1 MNLFMLNKFVLV
13 SLTSVVLLISFALNS
28 AQINMRD
35 ADIRAFAA
43 DMAQISNK
51 TIVLDPRVK
60 GNVTVVSNQDL
71 DAGEAY
77 AVFLSVLRVH
87 GYAAIENNGVV
98 KVMPESGAR
107 QDATVN
113 NKNNDSLATEVI
125 RLSQANARVIAPL
138 LKPLVNK
145 QGHIA
150 AYEATNSIIIADYVG
165 NLSRIKSI
173 LLELDKNP
181 ADTFELIPLDNTSAN
196 EVARILGSMWRGD
209 NQMSKSFSAIAVE
222 RSNSILLRG
231 QIGVIEQIK
240 RVIDRLDSNS
250 SQSSNL
256 KVIYLKY
263 AKAED
268 LTGILEKVAESL
280 EEEIPSESSKKNK
293 TSIGFHNDTNALII
307 SAQPDIL
314 KSLESV
320 ISQLDIR
327 RAQVLVEALIV
338 EISDKLARDLGVQF
352 LFTGDGESSPIA
364 TQRFG
369 TPNPDLISTI
379 GAETSEDSTISSTMQ
394 TRAANSLLALD
405 GLAIGVARYKASG
418 TSFATI
424 LNLIAQDADSNVLST
439 PSIMTMDNE
448 EASIVVGQEIPITT
462 GETLSGSNS
471 NPFRSVT
478 RQEIGVKLVVRPQIN
493 EGNAVKMYINQEVS
507 SIFGPLGEM
516 STDLITN
523 KRNIK
528 TTVLVEDGETIVLGG
543 LIDDDVQESVKKVP
557 FLGDIPLLGRLFKT
571 TSITRTKRNLMV
583 FLRPTIVRNSEDV
596 RAISNRKYNYFQAI
610 ENDLINSGK
619 MVPDITIVKDLL
631 ESEELQ

>member
-1 MNLFMLNKFVLV
+1 MLNKFVLV
-13 SLTSVVLLISFALNS
+13 SLTSFVLLISFALNS

-43 DMAQISNK
+43 DMAKISNK

-125 RLSQANARVIAPL
+125 RLSQANARTIAPL

-173 LLELDKNP
+173 LLELDRNP

-231 QIGVIEQIK
+231 QTGVIEQIK
-240 RVIDRLDSNS
+240 RVISRLDSNS

-293 TSIGFHNDTNALII
+293 TNIGFHNDTNALII

-352 LFTGDGESSPIA
+352 LFLGDGESSPVA

-379 GAETSEDSTISSTMQ
+379 GAETIEDSTTSSTMQ

-405 GLAIGVARYKASG
+405 GLAVGVARYKASG

-424 LNLIAQDADSNVLST
+424 LNLIAQDGDSNVLST

-478 RQEIGVKLVVRPQIN
+478 RQEIGVKLTVRPQIN
-493 EGNAVKMYINQEVS
+493 EGNAVKMHINQEVS

-523 KRNIK
+523 KRNIR
-528 TTVLVEDGETIVLGG
+528 TTVLVEDRETIVLGG

-583 FLRPTIVRNSEDV
+583 FLRPTIVRDSEDV

-619 MVPDITIVKDLL
+619 MVPDTTILKNLL
-631 ESEELQ
+631 ESEESQ

>member
-1 MNLFMLNKFVLV
+1 MLNKFVLV

-231 QIGVIEQIK
+231 QIGVIKQIK
-240 RVIDRLDSNS
+240 RVISRLDSNS

-338 EISDKLARDLGVQF
+338 EISDKLARDIGVQF
-352 LFTGDGESSPIA
+352 LFIGDGESSPIA

-379 GAETSEDSTISSTMQ
+379 GAETSEDSTTSSTMQ

-405 GLAIGVARYKASG
+405 GLAVGVARYKASG

>member
-1 MNLFMLNKFVLV
+1 MNLIKLNKFVLV

-231 QIGVIEQIK
+231 QIGVVKQIK
-240 RVIDRLDSNS
+240 RVISRLDSNS

-280 EEEIPSESSKKNK
+280 KEEIPSESSKKNK

-338 EISDKLARDLGVQF
+338 EISDKLARDIGVQF
-352 LFTGDGESSPIA
+352 LFIGDGDSSPIA

-379 GAETSEDSTISSTMQ
+379 GAETSEDSTTSSTMQ

-405 GLAIGVARYKASG
+405 GLAVGVARYKASG

-543 LIDDDVQESVKKVP
+543 LIDDNVQESVKKVP

-571 TSITRTKRNLMV
+571 TSISRTKRNLMV
-583 FLRPTIVRNSEDV
+583 FLRPTIVRDSNDV

-619 MVPDITIVKDLL
+619 MVPDTTILKDLL
-631 ESEELQ
+631 ESDELQ

>member
-231 QIGVIEQIK
+231 QIGVIKQIK
-240 RVIDRLDSNS
+240 RVISRLDSNS

-338 EISDKLARDLGVQF
+338 EISDKLARDIGVQF
-352 LFTGDGESSPIA
+352 LFIGDGESSPIA

-405 GLAIGVARYKASG
+405 GLAVGVARYKASG

-543 LIDDDVQESVKKVP
+543 LIDDNVQESVKKVP

-571 TSITRTKRNLMV
+571 TSISRTKRNLMV
-583 FLRPTIVRNSEDV
+583 FLRPTIVRDSNDV

>member
-181 ADTFELIPLDNTSAN
+181 ADTFVLIPLDHTSAN

-240 RVIDRLDSNS
+240 RVISRLDSNS

-280 EEEIPSESSKKNK
+280 KEEIPSESSKKNK

-338 EISDKLARDLGVQF
+338 EISDKLARDIGVQF

-405 GLAIGVARYKASG
+405 GLAVGVARYKASG

-543 LIDDDVQESVKKVP
+543 LIDDNVQELVKKVP

-571 TSITRTKRNLMV
+571 TSISRTKRNLMV
-583 FLRPTIVRNSEDV
+583 FLRPTIVRDSNDV

-619 MVPDITIVKDLL
+619 MVPDITIVEDLL
-631 ESEELQ
+631 ELEELQ

>member
-1 MNLFMLNKFVLV
+1 MLNKFVLV

-231 QIGVIEQIK
+231 QIGVIKQIK
-240 RVIDRLDSNS
+240 RVISRLDSNS

-280 EEEIPSESSKKNK
+280 KEEIPSESSKKNK

-338 EISDKLARDLGVQF
+338 EISDKLARDIGVQF
-352 LFTGDGESSPIA
+352 LFIGDGESSPIA

-379 GAETSEDSTISSTMQ
+379 GAETSEDSTTSSTMQ

-405 GLAIGVARYKASG
+405 GLAVGVARYKASG

-478 RQEIGVKLVVRPQIN
+478 RQEIGVKLTVRPQIN

-543 LIDDDVQESVKKVP
+543 LIDDNVQELVKKVP

-571 TSITRTKRNLMV
+571 TSISRTKRNLMV
-583 FLRPTIVRNSEDV
+583 FLRPTIVRDSNDV

-619 MVPDITIVKDLL
+619 MVPDTTILKDLL
-631 ESEELQ
+631 ESDELQ

>member
-1 MNLFMLNKFVLV
+1 MLNKFVLV

-231 QIGVIEQIK
+231 QIGVIKQIK
-240 RVIDRLDSNS
+240 RVISRLDSNS

-280 EEEIPSESSKKNK
+280 KEEIPSESSKKNK

-338 EISDKLARDLGVQF
+338 EISDKLARDIGVQF
-352 LFTGDGESSPIA
+352 LFIGDGESSPIA

-379 GAETSEDSTISSTMQ
+379 GAETSEDSTTSSTMQ

-405 GLAIGVARYKASG
+405 GLAVGVARYKASG

-543 LIDDDVQESVKKVP
+543 LIDDNVQELVKKVP

-571 TSITRTKRNLMV
+571 TSISRTKRNLMV
-583 FLRPTIVRNSEDV
+583 FLRPTIVRDSNDV

-619 MVPDITIVKDLL
+619 MVPDTTILKDLL
-631 ESEELQ
+631 ESDELQ

>member
-1 MNLFMLNKFVLV
+1 MLNKFVLV

-231 QIGVIEQIK
+231 QIGVVKQIK
-240 RVIDRLDSNS
+240 RVISRLDSNS

-352 LFTGDGESSPIA
+352 LFLGDGESSPIA

-379 GAETSEDSTISSTMQ
+379 GAETSEDSTTSSTMQ

-405 GLAIGVARYKASG
+405 GLAVGVARYKASG

-543 LIDDDVQESVKKVP
+543 LIDDNVQEIVKKVP

-571 TSITRTKRNLMV
+571 TSISRTKRNLMV
-583 FLRPTIVRNSEDV
+583 FLRPTIVRDSNDV

-619 MVPDITIVKDLL
+619 MVPDTTILKDLL
-631 ESEELQ
+631 ESDELQ

>member
-1 MNLFMLNKFVLV
+1 
-13 SLTSVVLLISFALNS
+13 
-28 AQINMRD
+28 MRD
-35 ADIRAFAA
+35 ADIRAFAS
-43 DMAQISNK
+43 DMAKISNK

-60 GNVTVVSNQDL
+60 GNVTIVSSQDL

-98 KVMPESGAR
+98 KVMPEAGAR
-107 QDATVN
+107 QDSTVN
-113 NKNNDSLATEVI
+113 NRNNDSLTTEVI
-125 RLSQANARVIAPL
+125 RLSQASARVISPL

-173 LLELDKNP
+173 LSELDKDP
-181 ADTFELIPLDNTSAN
+181 ADTIELIPLNNTSAN

-231 QIGVIEQIK
+231 QIGVIKQIK
-240 RVIDRLDSNS
+240 KVISRLDNNT

-268 LTGILEKVAESL
+268 LTPILEKVAETL
-280 EEEIPSESSKKNK
+280 EDEIPSETSKN
-293 TSIGFHNDTNALII
+293 TTTNIGFHDDTNALII

-352 LFTGDGESSPIA
+352 LFTGDGESSPVA

-369 TPNPDLISTI
+369 NLNPDLISTI
-379 GAETSEDSTISSTMQ
+379 GSETIDDSTTSSTMQ

-405 GLAIGVARYKASG
+405 GLAVGVARYRADG
-418 TSFATI
+418 ESFATI
-424 LNLIAQDADSNVLST
+424 LNLIASDGDSNVLST

-448 EASIVVGQEIPITT
+448 ESSIVVGQEIPITT

-478 RQEIGVKLVVRPQIN
+478 RQEIGVKLTVKPQIN
-493 EGNAVKMYINQEVS
+493 EGNAVKMHINQEVS

-528 TTVLVEDGETIVLGG
+528 TTVLVEDKETIVLGG

-557 FLGDIPLLGRLFKT
+557 VLGDIPLLGRLFKT
-571 TSITRTKRNLMV
+571 TSISRTKRNLMV
-583 FLRPTIVRNSEDV
+583 FLRPTIVRDSDDI
-596 RAISNRKYNYFQAI
+596 RSISNRKYNYFQAI
-610 ENDLINSGK
+610 ENELIEEGK
-619 MVPDITIVKDLL
+619 IVPDTRILEDLL
-631 ESEELQ
+631 EQKD

>member
-1 MNLFMLNKFVLV
+1 MLNKFVLV
-13 SLTSVVLLISFALNS
+13 SLTSFVLLISFALNS

-43 DMAQISNK
+43 DMAKISNK

-125 RLSQANARVIAPL
+125 RLSQANARTIAPL

-173 LLELDKNP
+173 LLELDRNP

-231 QIGVIEQIK
+231 QTGVIEQIK
-240 RVIDRLDSNS
+240 KVISRLDSNS

-293 TSIGFHNDTNALII
+293 TNIGFHNDTNALII

-352 LFTGDGESSPIA
+352 LFTGDGESSPVA

-379 GAETSEDSTISSTMQ
+379 GAETSEDSTTSSTMQ

-405 GLAIGVARYKASG
+405 GLAVGVARYKASG

-424 LNLIAQDADSNVLST
+424 LNLIAQDGDSNVLST

-478 RQEIGVKLVVRPQIN
+478 RQEIGVKLTVRPQIN
-493 EGNAVKMYINQEVS
+493 EGNAVKMHINQEVS

-523 KRNIK
+523 KRNIR
-528 TTVLVEDGETIVLGG
+528 TTVLVEDRETIVLGG

-571 TSITRTKRNLMV
+571 TSISRTKRNLMV

-619 MVPDITIVKDLL
+619 MVPDTTILKNLL
-631 ESEELQ
+631 ESEESQ

>member
-1 MNLFMLNKFVLV
+1 MLNKFLLV

-28 AQINMRD
+28 VQINMRD

-231 QIGVIEQIK
+231 QIGVVKQIK
-240 RVIDRLDSNS
+240 RVISRLDSNS

-280 EEEIPSESSKKNK
+280 KEEIPSESSKKNK

-338 EISDKLARDLGVQF
+338 EISDKLARDIGVQF
-352 LFTGDGESSPIA
+352 LFIGDGDSSPIA

-379 GAETSEDSTISSTMQ
+379 GAETSEDSTTSSTMQ

-405 GLAIGVARYKASG
+405 GLAVGVARYKASG

-478 RQEIGVKLVVRPQIN
+478 RQEIGVKLTVRPQIN

-619 MVPDITIVKDLL
+619 MVPDTTILKDLL
-631 ESEELQ
+631 ESDELQ

>member
-352 LFTGDGESSPIA
+352 LFLGDGESSPIA

>member
-1 MNLFMLNKFVLV
+1 MLNKFLLV

-28 AQINMRD
+28 VQINMRD

-181 ADTFELIPLDNTSAN
+181 ADTFELIPLDNASAN

-231 QIGVIEQIK
+231 QIGVVKQIK
-240 RVIDRLDSNS
+240 RVISRLDSNS

-280 EEEIPSESSKKNK
+280 KEEIPSESSKKNK

-338 EISDKLARDLGVQF
+338 EISDKLARDIGVQF
-352 LFTGDGESSPIA
+352 LFIGDGDSSPIA

-379 GAETSEDSTISSTMQ
+379 GAETSEDSTTSSTMQ

-405 GLAIGVARYKASG
+405 GLAVGVARYKASG

-478 RQEIGVKLVVRPQIN
+478 RQEIGVKLTVRPQIN

-543 LIDDDVQESVKKVP
+543 LIDDNVQESVKKVP

-571 TSITRTKRNLMV
+571 TSISRTKRNLMV
-583 FLRPTIVRNSEDV
+583 FLRPTIVRDSNDV

-619 MVPDITIVKDLL
+619 MVPDTTILKDLL
-631 ESEELQ
+631 ESDELQ

>member
-1 MNLFMLNKFVLV
+1 MLNKFVLV

-231 QIGVIEQIK
+231 QIGVVKQIK
-240 RVIDRLDSNS
+240 RVISRLDSNS

-352 LFTGDGESSPIA
+352 LFLGDGESSPIA

-379 GAETSEDSTISSTMQ
+379 GAETSEDSTTSSTMQ

-405 GLAIGVARYKASG
+405 GLAVGVARYKASG

-543 LIDDDVQESVKKVP
+543 LIDDNVQESVKKVP

-571 TSITRTKRNLMV
+571 TSISRTKRNLMV
-583 FLRPTIVRNSEDV
+583 FLRPTIVRDSNDV

-619 MVPDITIVKDLL
+619 MVPDTTILKDLL
-631 ESEELQ
+631 ESDELQ

>member
-1 MNLFMLNKFVLV
+1 MLNKFVLV

-231 QIGVIEQIK
+231 QIGVIKQIK
-240 RVIDRLDSNS
+240 RVISRLDSNS

-352 LFTGDGESSPIA
+352 LFLGDGESSPIA

-405 GLAIGVARYKASG
+405 GLAVGVARYKASG

-478 RQEIGVKLVVRPQIN
+478 RQEIGVKLTVRPQIN

-571 TSITRTKRNLMV
+571 TSISRTKRNLMV

-619 MVPDITIVKDLL
+619 MVPDTTILKDLL

>member
-1 MNLFMLNKFVLV
+1 MLNKFVLV
-13 SLTSVVLLISFALNS
+13 SLTSFVLLISFALNS

-43 DMAQISNK
+43 DMAKISNK

-125 RLSQANARVIAPL
+125 RLSQANARTIAPL

-173 LLELDKNP
+173 LLELDRNP

-231 QIGVIEQIK
+231 QTGVIEQIK
-240 RVIDRLDSNS
+240 RVISRLDSNS

-293 TSIGFHNDTNALII
+293 TNIGFHNDTNALII

-379 GAETSEDSTISSTMQ
+379 GAETSEDSTTSSTMQ

-405 GLAIGVARYKASG
+405 GLAVGVARYKASG

-424 LNLIAQDADSNVLST
+424 LNLIAQDGDSNVLST

-478 RQEIGVKLVVRPQIN
+478 RQEIGVKLTVRPQIN
-493 EGNAVKMYINQEVS
+493 EGNAVKMHINQEVS

-523 KRNIK
+523 KRNIR
-528 TTVLVEDGETIVLGG
+528 TTVLVEDRETIVLGG

-583 FLRPTIVRNSEDV
+583 FLRPTIVRDSEDV

-619 MVPDITIVKDLL
+619 MVPDTTILKDLL
-631 ESEELQ
+631 ETEESQ

>member
-1 MNLFMLNKFVLV
+1 MLNKFVLV

-231 QIGVIEQIK
+231 QIGVIKQIK
-240 RVIDRLDSNS
+240 RVISRLDSNS

-352 LFTGDGESSPIA
+352 LFLGDGESSPIA

-379 GAETSEDSTISSTMQ
+379 GAETSEDSTTSSTMQ

-405 GLAIGVARYKASG
+405 GLAVGVARYKASG

>member
-1 MNLFMLNKFVLV
+1 MLNKFVLV

-231 QIGVIEQIK
+231 QIGVIKQIK
-240 RVIDRLDSNS
+240 RVISRLDSNS

-280 EEEIPSESSKKNK
+280 KEEIPSESSKKNK

-338 EISDKLARDLGVQF
+338 EISDKLARDIGVQF
-352 LFTGDGESSPIA
+352 LFIGDGESSPIA

-405 GLAIGVARYKASG
+405 GLAVGVARYKASG

-543 LIDDDVQESVKKVP
+543 LIDDNVQESVKKVP

-571 TSITRTKRNLMV
+571 TSISRTKRNLMV
-583 FLRPTIVRNSEDV
+583 FLRPTIVRDSNDV

-619 MVPDITIVKDLL
+619 MVPDTTILKDLL
-631 ESEELQ
+631 ESDELQ

>member
-1 MNLFMLNKFVLV
+1 MLNKFVLV

-231 QIGVIEQIK
+231 QIGVIKQIK
-240 RVIDRLDSNS
+240 RVISRLDSNS

-338 EISDKLARDLGVQF
+338 EISDKLARDIGVQF
-352 LFTGDGESSPIA
+352 LFIGDGESSPIA

-379 GAETSEDSTISSTMQ
+379 GAETSEDSTTSSTMQ

-405 GLAIGVARYKASG
+405 GLAVGVARYKASG

-543 LIDDDVQESVKKVP
+543 LIDDNVQESVKKVP

-571 TSITRTKRNLMV
+571 TSISRTKRNLMV
-583 FLRPTIVRNSEDV
+583 FLRPTIVRDSKDV

-619 MVPDITIVKDLL
+619 MVPDTTILKDLL
-631 ESEELQ
+631 ESDELQ

>member
-1 MNLFMLNKFVLV
+1 MLNKFVLV

-231 QIGVIEQIK
+231 QIGVVKQIK
-240 RVIDRLDSNS
+240 RVISRLDSNS

-280 EEEIPSESSKKNK
+280 KEEIPSESSKKNK

-338 EISDKLARDLGVQF
+338 EISDKLARDIGVQF
-352 LFTGDGESSPIA
+352 LFIGDGDSSPIA

-379 GAETSEDSTISSTMQ
+379 GAETSEDSTTSSTMQ

-405 GLAIGVARYKASG
+405 GLAVGVARYKASG

-543 LIDDDVQESVKKVP
+543 LIDDNVQESVKKVP

-571 TSITRTKRNLMV
+571 TSISRTKRNLMV
-583 FLRPTIVRNSEDV
+583 FLRPTIVRDSNDV

-619 MVPDITIVKDLL
+619 MVPDTTILKDLL
-631 ESEELQ
+631 ESDELQ

>member
-1 MNLFMLNKFVLV
+1 MLNKFVLV
-13 SLTSVVLLISFALNS
+13 SLTSFVLLISFALNS

-43 DMAQISNK
+43 DMAKISNK

-125 RLSQANARVIAPL
+125 RLSQANARTIAPL

-173 LLELDKNP
+173 LLELDRNP

-293 TSIGFHNDTNALII
+293 TNIGFHNDTNALII

-379 GAETSEDSTISSTMQ
+379 GAETSEDSTTSSTMQ

-405 GLAIGVARYKASG
+405 GLAVGVARYKASG

-424 LNLIAQDADSNVLST
+424 LNLIAQDGDSNVLST

-478 RQEIGVKLVVRPQIN
+478 RQEIGVKLTVRPQIN
-493 EGNAVKMYINQEVS
+493 EGNAVKMHINQEVS

-523 KRNIK
+523 KRNIR
-528 TTVLVEDGETIVLGG
+528 TTVLVEDRETIVLGG

-619 MVPDITIVKDLL
+619 MVPDITILKNLL
-631 ESEELQ
+631 ESEESQ